1 MLNAFTINEHRLQQ
15 AEKEADEEEYRM
27 SSQAQT
33 DYLKLLATNGS
44 SDEDNSNSDND
55 EDYNSSSDEDTPK
68 EPVEKEFAST
78 YEPANNSK
86 IQNSKKKRKRGRN
99 NNTDDD
105 QDEAT
110 KAAKSSASRW
120 FSNPAFSATM
130 SEMTDEREDE
140 MVGKILND
148 ANSEDEGEGD
158 LSHLKLDIGEMPK
171 TDKQIR

>member
-1 MLNAFTINEHRLQQ
+1 
-15 AEKEADEEEYRM
+15 M

-55 EDYNSSSDEDTPK
+55 DDYNSSSDEDTPK
-68 EPVEKEFAST
+68 EPIEKEFAST

-86 IQNSKKKRKRGRN
+86 TQNSKKKRKRGRN

-130 SEMTDEREDE
+130 PEMTDEKEDE